1 MTGNPANASDPR
13 HRYAEALVPL
23 LAFGTTLAGIG
34 LWQAGMRFE
43 VQYAAAGGFFA
54 SCLLACIAWLRPRKD
69 IVSLSTPIY
78 GFLFLVTPIDYAG
91 GITLQLLYASGLT
104 ALVIRL
110 HYRFPPGIPGGSS
123 GPDLPGPLKTYVGS
137 TRDAFTG
144 PGPAAGHRAAEAFF
158 WFSGG
163 EYRRAADVS
172 HADGLRNGA
181 SGPLA
186 RAFGIVREH
195 ADLLDKNLP
204 RPAMFLT
211 FLPEDDALL
220 ARPLPAAGD
229 PDREFEAQ
237 LDNALLLL
245 YSTAWHASP
254 ADRPSLLALQGFAG
268 KLLEG

>member
-1 MTGNPANASDPR
+1 MTGNPDNIPDSR

-23 LAFGTTLAGIG
+23 LAFGTTLAGIM
-34 LWQAGMRFE
+34 LWQAGVRFE

-78 GFLFLVTPIDYAG
+78 GFLFLATPIDYAG
-91 GITLQLLYASGLT
+91 GITLQLLYAIGLT

-110 HYRFPPGIPGGSS
+110 HYRFAPGIPGGSS
-123 GPDLPGPLKTYVGS
+123 GLDLPEPLKTYVGS
-137 TRDAFTG
+137 IQDAFTG
-144 PGPAAGHRAAEAFF
+144 LGPAPGHSAAEAFF

-163 EYRRAADVS
+163 EYRKAAEVS
-172 HADGLRNGA
+172 HAAVSRDGTF
-181 SGPLA
+181 GPMA
-186 RAFGIVREH
+186 RAFRILCQH

-204 RPAMFLT
+204 RPKTFLT
-211 FLPEDDALL
+211 FLPDDAALL

-229 PDREFEAQ
+229 PDREFEVQ

-245 YSTAWHASP
+245 YSAAWHVSP

-268 KLLEG
+268 KLLEA